1 MEKKSIQSYL
11 RRYEIPQDGT
21 GECKLFVGPQFLHYI
36 WDELEGNGV
45 TRVWKC
51 SLGSPVLSTKHAASL
66 SVVQLPGTKKKPKLS
81 FVSKGTREH
90 KTFLPKSFLYTNHK
104 QVSIRNKICRIDSY
118 NSRRFMCIQI
128 DTQSDKSTQTF
139 RRNRLQFSW
148 FFLGNIAYKPQYV
161 KKKSI
166 LITYGLDNLKSRDF
180 SIDVCL
186 FVYSAYCF
194 ADNHLTLTLI

>member
-66 SVVQLPGTKKKPKLS
+66 SVVQLPGTKKNRNFLLCPKARGS
-81 FVSKGTREH
+81 TKHFFQRAFFTPITNKSVFGTKFVESTAIIAEDLCVFR
-90 KTFLPKSFLYTNHK
+90 L
-104 QVSIRNKICRIDSY
+104 IRS
-118 NSRRFMCIQI
+118 
-128 DTQSDKSTQTF
+128 
-139 RRNRLQFSW
+139 
-148 FFLGNIAYKPQYV
+148 
-161 KKKSI
+161 
-166 LITYGLDNLKSRDF
+166 LINTDF
-180 SIDVCL
+180 SEE
-186 FVYSAYCF
+186 
-194 ADNHLTLTLI
+194 